1 VCSTAGGTREIA
13 GTNALIIEED
23 NWDMSPVDLYNPP
36 QINFDKVVDNNISTD
51 YNMKVVANKY
61 IDFMRQSNEN

>member
-1 VCSTAGGTREIA
+1 M
-13 GTNALIIEED
+13 IIEED

-36 QINFDKVVDNNISTD
+36 QINFDKVVDNNINTD